1 MRFISLFTICAIEE
15 EIYMVNYGCISD
27 DRVFPL
33 SVLYMKSYD
42 VVLLDQLKKNIM
54 NANFKENLILLSG
67 IEISVIAKEFLDP
80 IKNYS
85 SY

>member
-1 MRFISLFTICAIEE
+1 MRFISLLTICAIEE

-27 DRVFPL
+27 DWVFPL

-42 VVLLDQLKKNIM
+42 VVVLDQLKKNIM

-80 IKNYS
+80 IKN
-85 SY
+85 

>member
-1 MRFISLFTICAIEE
+1 
-15 EIYMVNYGCISD
+15 MVNYDCISD
-27 DRVFPL
+27 DWVFPL

-42 VVLLDQLKKNIM
+42 VVVLDQLKKNIM

-67 IEISVIAKEFLDP
+67 IEIRVIAKEFLDP

>member
-1 MRFISLFTICAIEE
+1 MRFILSFTICAIEE

-42 VVLLDQLKKNIM
+42 VGVLDQLKKNIM
-54 NANFKENLILLSG
+54 NANCKENLIVLSK
-67 IEISVIAKEFLDP
+67 IEISVIAKEFSDP

>member
-15 EIYMVNYGCISD
+15 EIYMVNYDCISD
-27 DRVFPL
+27 DWVFPL

-42 VVLLDQLKKNIM
+42 VVVLDQLKKNIM

>member
-1 MRFISLFTICAIEE
+1 
-15 EIYMVNYGCISD
+15 MVNYGCISD
-27 DRVFPL
+27 DWVFPL

-42 VVLLDQLKKNIM
+42 VVVLHQLKKNIM

>member
-1 MRFISLFTICAIEE
+1 MRFILSFTISAIEE

-42 VVLLDQLKKNIM
+42 VGVIDQLKKKYYERK
-54 NANFKENLILLSG
+54 F
-67 IEISVIAKEFLDP
+67 
-80 IKNYS
+80 
-85 SY
+85 

>member
-1 MRFISLFTICAIEE
+1 
-15 EIYMVNYGCISD
+15 
-27 DRVFPL
+27 
-33 SVLYMKSYD
+33 MKSYD
-42 VVLLDQLKKNIM
+42 VVVLDQLKKNIM

>member
-1 MRFISLFTICAIEE
+1 MRFILSFTICAIEE

-42 VVLLDQLKKNIM
+42 VGVLDQYYKRK
-54 NANFKENLILLSG
+54 F
-67 IEISVIAKEFLDP
+67 
-80 IKNYS
+80 
-85 SY
+85 

>member
-1 MRFISLFTICAIEE
+1 MCAIEE

-42 VVLLDQLKKNIM
+42 VGVLDQLKKNPQD
-54 NANFKENLILLSG
+54 F
-67 IEISVIAKEFLDP
+67 
-80 IKNYS
+80 YS
-85 SY
+85 CS